1 MAVIRVA
8 LLQLSAGAVVEENL
22 RSGLAA
28 CREARANGADI
39 ALLPEAWSHGYAL
52 PDAAYAAL
60 LTEPTTPIFDLEKL
74 IH

>member
-8 LLQLSAGAVVEENL
+8 PLQLSAGAAVEENL

-39 ALLPEAWSHGYAL
+39 ALLPEVWSHGYAL
-52 PDAAYAAL
+52 PDAYAAL

>member
-8 LLQLSAGAVVEENL
+8 LLQLSAGAAVEENL
-22 RSGLAA
+22 LSGLAA

-39 ALLPEAWSHGYAL
+39 A
-52 PDAAYAAL
+52 AL
-60 LTEPTTPIFDLEKL
+60 LSEPATPIFDLEKL

>member
-1 MAVIRVA
+1 MAAIRVA
-8 LLQLSAGAVVEENL
+8 LLQLSAGADIKENL
-22 RSGLAA
+22 LSGLAA

-52 PDAAYAAL
+52 PDADIAAL
-60 LTEPTTPIFDLEKL
+60 LSEPATPIFDLEKL